1 MEPQTRT
8 RRNGTMDPLR
18 WEQLK
23 SILADALQQ
32 DSPAA
37 RIAIVEQSC
46 GHDTDLLHEAE
57 SLLAEAEVL
66 LREAS
71 DDLEACAD
79 KAGTVIPRDSISEVG
94 RRVGAYVI
102 ISEIGHGGM
111 GAVYLAAR
119 ADGYFE
125 KQVAVK
131 LLSRGTGTAELI
143 RRFRSE
149 REVLARLDH
158 PNIARLLDAGTT
170 EDGIPYFV
178 MDYVD
183 GTPVT
188 HFVAENQLSIS
199 ARLELFL
206 KICAAVEVAHRH
218 SIVHRDLKPSNILV
232 NREGE
237 PKLLDFG
244 IAKLIGDDTNPLE
257 LTALGQERLTPIS
270 ASPEQAQGEVV
281 TKSSDIY
288 ALGTLLYEML
298 TGARPHSF
306 PNRHPSREEL
316 INVLCEQEPPLP
328 SSLVSSPREKRS
340 LRGNLDA
347 ILLRALRKDPSKRY
361 PSATDF
367 ADDIRR
373 HLAGDLALARSD
385 RAGYRVLRRTLHQ
398 RWAQV
403 SLAGIGVALLCAGV
417 VLLKSVLR
425 PEGKLQEVKNASAVS
440 QPNLVVSAPEK
451 SIAVLPFSSFSSESE
466 NGYFLDGVQDNIIT
480 DLAKVADLKVI
491 GRSSVAAYRDASKNA
506 QEIGQALGVSYLL
519 EGSAQKSGDRI
530 RLNAHLIDTRT
541 SAEVWAQR
549 YDKNEKDLFLLE
561 SDLAQE
567 IVSQLKITLSLN
579 EKAAIESQPTR
590 NMEAYDLYLR
600 AREAFFQYDG
610 SKTIELLKA
619 ALARDSQFALAYC
632 LLAEAHLYAYRFMET
647 PPSEVTLAAAKEAAD
662 NASRLAPNL
671 SDSHLAQAQY
681 YYYGLRDFKK
691 AQQQLE
697 STSFPKDR
705 ARFLD
710 LAALTE
716 RRLGR
721 FKDSIRDAEK
731 AVELDPHNPF
741 VTNELLESYLLV
753 RRFADAERFADQAL
767 TRLPP
772 KSDALWGYKSDSLLG
787 RGKLDEARAVLEQ
800 APIRTPNGELRRIQL
815 AIFGKDF
822 KQASEA
828 LKNAPPSSR
837 YFFDGMIALGQGEE
851 AKARSDFQDARNYF
865 EKQLAERPDDPA
877 ILSSL
882 SIADAGAGRKEDA
895 LREAKLV
902 VELVPMSHD
911 AVDGMMYA
919 NELAQISAWV
929 GEGEAALDQLAK
941 LVKLPGG
948 PNYGQLRF
956 DSVWDKIRATPR
968 FQEIMEQASRPPE
981 YE

>member
-46 GHDTDLLHEAE
+46 GQDTDLLHEAE

-79 KAGTVIPRDSISEVG
+79 NAGTAIPRDSISEVG

-188 HFVAENQLSIS
+188 RFVAENQLSIP

-298 TGARPHSF
+298 TGARPHRF
-306 PNRHPSREEL
+306 PNRHPSRAEL

-347 ILLRALRKDPSKRY
+347 ILLRALKKDPSKRY

-373 HLAGDLALARSD
+373 HLAGDIALARSD
-385 RAGYRVLRRTLHQ
+385 RTGYRVLRRTLHK

-403 SLAGIGVALLCAGV
+403 SLAGVGVGLLCAGV
-417 VLLKSVLR
+417 VLLNNVLR
-425 PEGKLQEVKNASAVS
+425 SEGKLHVKNVFAVS
-440 QPNLVVSAPEK
+440 PPNRVLSVSEK

-491 GRSSVAAYRDASKNA
+491 GRSSVAGYRDASKNA
-506 QEIGQALGVSYLL
+506 LEIGQALGVSYLL

-530 RLNAHLIDTRT
+530 RLNARLIDTRT
-541 SAEVWAQR
+541 NVEVWAQR
-549 YDKNEKDLFLLE
+549 YDRNEKDLFLLE

-567 IVSQLKITLSLN
+567 IVSQLKVTLSLN

-590 NMEAYDLYLR
+590 DMEAYDLYLR

-610 SKTIELLKA
+610 PKTIQLLEA
-619 ALARDSQFALAYC
+619 ALARDPQFALAYC
-632 LLAEAHLYAYRFMET
+632 LLAEARLYAYRFMET
-647 PPSEVTLAAAKEAAD
+647 PPSKVTLAAAKEAAD

-697 STSFPKDR
+697 NTSFPKDR

-721 FKDSIRDAEK
+721 WKDSIRDAEK

-741 VTNELLESYLLV
+741 VTNELLESYLLL
-753 RRFADAERFADQAL
+753 RRFADAERFADQAF

-772 KSDALWGYKSDSLLG
+772 KSDALWGYKADSLLG
-787 RGKLDEARAVLEQ
+787 RGKLEEARAILEQ
-800 APIRTPNGELRRIQL
+800 APTRTQNGEMRRVQF
-815 AIFGKDF
+815 ATFGKDF
-822 KQASEA
+822 SKASAIVTSLRPE
-828 LKNAPPSSR
+828 SR
-837 YFFDGMIALGQGEE
+837 YFLEGMIALGQGEE
-851 AKARSDFQDARNYF
+851 AKAKSCFQNARDYF
-865 EKQLAERPDDPA
+865 GKQLVEHPNDPA
-877 ILSSL
+877 ILSNL

-895 LREAKLV
+895 LREARLV
-902 VELVPMSHD
+902 VELVPMSRD
-911 AVDGMMYA
+911 TVDGMMYA
-919 NELAQISAWV
+919 NVLAQLCAWV
-929 GEGEAALDQLAK
+929 GEGEAALDQLAR

-956 DSVWDKIRATPR
+956 DSVWDNIRATPR